1 MATAEE
7 ILATMPQDA
16 SEYEEVCT
24 VDLSAR
30 TIEIPEKLKIVG
42 VESDEDVTRRKFRM
56 FWQYGDIDLA
66 EFSVKINYENAKGE
80 GGIFPVSDVAR
91 AGEDMTFS
99 WLLSRKALKYKGNIR
114 FVVCMTQASGAE
126 IVKEWNSTI
135 AEFKV
140 LEGLE
145 IDGDIDED
153 ADSGGG
159 SSGGGGN
166 VPSAVSFFVDDD
178 GNATLSG
185 AALTVDA
192 NGNGTLSGEA
202 LDVEPDGDGN
212 VG

>member
-24 VDLSAR
+24 VDLSTR
-30 TIEIPEKLKIVG
+30 TIDIPEKLKIVG

-66 EFSVKINYENAKGE
+66 AFSVKINYQNAKGE
-80 GGIFPVSDVAR
+80 GGIFPVSDVAK

-114 FVVCMTQASGAE
+114 FVICMTQWSVGE
-126 IVKEWNSTI
+126 IVKEWNTTI

-159 SSGGGGN
+159 A
-166 VPSAVSFFVDDD
+166 PSVVTLSVDAY

-185 AALTVDA
+185 AMLTVDA
-192 NGNGTLSGEA
+192 NGNGTLDADLTVGTGGSGTIS
-202 LDVEPDGDGN
+202 
-212 VG
+212 